1 MYMIASLD
9 CKFKTNQENI
19 ENVLQHYGLRKI
31 QSSLYAGDLSNGER
45 KDLGENISKITRDND
60 SVLIIPVCQ
69 NCYTKKQ
76 TSGREIKFKNDLYRV
91 Y

>member
-9 CKFKTNQENI
+9 CKFKTNQKHI

-31 QSSLYAGDLSNGER
+31 QNSLYAGDLSNDER
-45 KDLGENISKITRDND
+45 KDLSENISKITRDND
-60 SVLIIPVCQ
+60 SVMIIPICE
-69 NCYTKKQ
+69 NCYAKKQ
-76 TSGREIKFKNDLYRV
+76 ISGREIKFKNDLYMT

>member
-9 CKFKTNQENI
+9 CKFKTNQKNI
-19 ENVLQHYGLRKI
+19 ENILQHYGLRKI

-45 KDLGENISKITRDND
+45 QDLSENISKITREND
-60 SVLIIPVCQ
+60 SVLIVPICE
-69 NCYTKKQ
+69 NCYAKKQ